1 MSYSSI
7 DERTDDSWRRPSVL
21 SSSSIATSSSGG
33 EDSFQS
39 FDTFAFEKDFYQST
53 PSGNELN
60 THAASH
66 YSQLIDDLGIIDD
79 IYYYFND
86 ENEAESY
93 GNRIDIKSIFTKYCL

>member
-39 FDTFAFEKDFYQST
+39 FDNFAFEKDVYQST
-53 PSGNELN
+53 LSGSELN
-60 THAASH
+60 TNTTSH

-79 IYYYFND
+79 IYHYFND
-86 ENEAESY
+86 KNEAESY
-93 GNRIDIKSIFTKYCL
+93 GNRIDIKHIFIKYYL